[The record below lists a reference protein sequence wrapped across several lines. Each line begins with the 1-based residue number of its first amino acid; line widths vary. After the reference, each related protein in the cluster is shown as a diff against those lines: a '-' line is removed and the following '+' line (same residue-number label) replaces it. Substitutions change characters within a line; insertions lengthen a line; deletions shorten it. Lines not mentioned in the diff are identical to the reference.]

1 MIVEYGFIDNANDVD
16 FVKDNYKELAEAV
29 IKSVLEYKREVYG
42 EKEVK
47 EDLSSKTV
55 AELKELAK
63 AKNIAGYTT
72 MKKAELLEA
81 LK

>member
-1 MIVEYGFIDNANDVD
+1 MRTQSLRSAPPIPRRSTFLENFILND
-16 FVKDNYKELAEAV
+16 FLSNLADEFPL
-29 IKSVLEYKREVYG
+29 ILIL
-42 EKEVK
+42 

-72 MKKAELLEA
+72 MKKAELLEV